1 MTTHTVYTSDNIM
14 ERHLTVIKPS
24 RSDEVLDEDEQ
35 LRIANQVKAL
45 FDAQAPKRL
54 AKPNRSEPDSVI
66 PNSPLEDFPIP
77 ELDNLRSLQSQ
88 GGSFFPETNCSE
100 QDESVETQYYNELVS
115 IDKQHHTTG
124 SGFIKVVNQTNGNI
138 YDLQLNG
145 GYENGR
151 AKEFKTNPATNDW
164 IPSKDDYQVGFTSS
178 KPSRSEGD

>member
-1 MTTHTVYTSDNIM
+1 M
-14 ERHLTVIKPS
+14 ERHLTVVKPS

-100 QDESVETQYYNELVS
+100 QDEFVETQYYNELVS

-164 IPSKDDYQVGFTSS
+164 IPSNDDYQVGFTSS
-178 KPSRSEGD
+178 KPSRSESD